1 MDTLFRLNGKVA
13 IVTGGNSGIGEG
25 IAHGFAM
32 AGAAVVVAARDQK
45 KTARVTEEI
54 KQKYGVPTLGI
65 QTDVSNESSIK
76 AMSQETL
83 SAFSRIDILVNNAG
97 VNIRKPPQDFSSAE
111 WDEVMD
117 VNLKG
122 AFLCC
127 QSVYAEMCKHGG
139 KIINVGSITSLFG
152 SAKTA
157 AYASSKGGIVQLTRS
172 LAVAW
177 ALDQI
182 QVNAILPGWIDTPL
196 TQGSRKTF
204 PGLDH
209 HVEHRC
215 PAGRWGTPADFAGP
229 AVFLASG
236 ASAFVTGET
245 LLVDG
250 GYAQSALIV

>member
-1 MDTLFRLNGKVA
+1 M
-13 IVTGGNSGIGEG
+13 
-25 IAHGFAM
+25 
-32 AGAAVVVAARDQK
+32 
-45 KTARVTEEI
+45 
-54 KQKYGVPTLGI
+54 
-65 QTDVSNESSIK
+65 
-76 AMSQETL
+76 
-83 SAFSRIDILVNNAG
+83 
-97 VNIRKPPQDFSSAE
+97 
-111 WDEVMD
+111 
-117 VNLKG
+117 
-122 AFLCC
+122 
-127 QSVYAEMCKHGG
+127 
-139 KIINVGSITSLFG
+139 
-152 SAKTA
+152 
-157 AYASSKGGIVQLTRS
+157 QLTRS

-177 ALDQI
+177 APDQI

>member
-1 MDTLFRLNGKVA
+1 
-13 IVTGGNSGIGEG
+13 
-25 IAHGFAM
+25 
-32 AGAAVVVAARDQK
+32 
-45 KTARVTEEI
+45 
-54 KQKYGVPTLGI
+54 
-65 QTDVSNESSIK
+65 
-76 AMSQETL
+76 MSQETL

-139 KIINVGSITSLFG
+139 KIINVGSITSIFG

-177 ALDQI
+177 APDQI